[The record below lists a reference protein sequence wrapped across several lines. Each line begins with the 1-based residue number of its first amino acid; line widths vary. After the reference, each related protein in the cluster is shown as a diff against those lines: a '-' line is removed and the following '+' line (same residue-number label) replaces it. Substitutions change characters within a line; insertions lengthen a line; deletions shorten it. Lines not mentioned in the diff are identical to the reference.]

1 MRTVVLED
9 DTLHRTGGQ
18 VVSAGPDTDRI
29 DARLRSI
36 ERSLRQPQTGERR
49 ATGRIDKIACL
60 GGGMAF
66 EVRAEDKAMK
76 LLAAGSELKLGWF
89 TVASTQIPL
98 VCGAS
103 SLNAKAVLTYRPG
116 INLPA
121 GIDGELRSLEFVPE
135 EFELR

>member
-1 MRTVVLED
+1 
-9 DTLHRTGGQ
+9 
-18 VVSAGPDTDRI
+18 
-29 DARLRSI
+29 
-36 ERSLRQPQTGERR
+36 
-49 ATGRIDKIACL
+49 
-60 GGGMAF
+60 MAF